1 MFDESLTRRER
12 KRYGI
17 DETSPCVRPCVQLK
31 NKCRKSRARLS
42 RKNEF
47 SIQFFSL
54 FLLRFPLLFAHLY
67 ALFPRI
73 SPTFFPLS
81 FFFSPRTVVRQKKRE
96 CRLEMRLIFDWFKS
110 FSTKYSSPSPNFSY
124 LWFLL
129 YNV

>member
-54 FLLRFPLLFAHLY
+54 FLVRFPLLFAHLY
-67 ALFPRI
+67 ALFPRV
-73 SPTFFPLS
+73 
-81 FFFSPRTVVRQKKRE
+81 FSP
-96 CRLEMRLIFDWFKS
+96 L
-110 FSTKYSSPSPNFSY
+110 
-124 LWFLL
+124 FLL
-129 YNV
+129 FSSNSRPTEEERMSFRNEINF

>member
-31 NKCRKSRARLS
+31 NKYRKSRARLS

-54 FLLRFPLLFAHLY
+54 FLVRFPLLFAHLY
-67 ALFPRI
+67 ALFPRV
-73 SPTFFPLS
+73 SPTFFPPL
-81 FFFSPRTVVRQKKRE
+81 
-96 CRLEMRLIFDWFKS
+96 
-110 FSTKYSSPSPNFSY
+110 
-124 LWFLL
+124 FLL
-129 YNV
+129 FSSNSRPTEEERMSFRNEINF

>member
-17 DETSPCVRPCVQLK
+17 DETSLCVRPCVQLK

-54 FLLRFPLLFAHLY
+54 FLARFPLLFAHLY
-67 ALFPRI
+67 ALFPRV
-73 SPTFFPLS
+73 
-81 FFFSPRTVVRQKKRE
+81 FSPLFFLFSSNSRPTEEER
-96 CRLEMRLIFDWFKS
+96 MS
-110 FSTKYSSPSPNFSY
+110 FRNEINF
-124 LWFLL
+124 
-129 YNV
+129 